1 LVAAGSLSADDGLRL
16 VALRG
21 RLMDEAV
28 GGAGSMLAL
37 RGPDAWEAAVE
48 IAFESGTYPANH
60 NSPSQ
65 VVLGGSASAIEDA
78 RRIARGRGIRAT
90 VLPVRGAFHTP
101 LMESTREPFAEALAA
116 VEVRDPS
123 VPVISGASASP
134 FVDVRA
140 GLVDALTSPVRWY
153 GVLETLFELG
163 ARRFVEVGPGEVLTG
178 LVRKTL
184 AGVEA
189 VAASVEDARAA

>member
-1 LVAAGSLSADDGLRL
+1 
-16 VALRG
+16 
-21 RLMDEAV
+21 MDEAA
-28 GGAGSMLAL
+28 GGSGSMLAL
-37 RGPDAWEAAVE
+37 RGADAWEAAVE

-65 VVLGGSASAIEDA
+65 VVLGGAVGAIEDA
-78 RRIARGRGIRAT
+78 RRIARGRGLRAT

-101 LMESTREPFAEALAA
+101 LMESTRAPFAEALAA
-116 VEVRDPS
+116 VELLPPR
-123 VPVISGASASP
+123 VPVISGASAAP

-140 GLVDALTSPVRWY
+140 GLVDALTSPVRWS
-153 GVLETLFELG
+153 GVLDTLFSLG

-184 AGVEA
+184 ADVEA
-189 VAASVEDARAA
+189 VPMSEVGARAA